1 MPKIEE
7 IERIEEREFGFVF
20 AVGSEKIMKRK
31 LKFHS
36 QDELEYFIKT
46 HDPLDCYVSVAFY
59 TFPTAM
65 EEWLGAELFFDLDS
79 KNNLKLA
86 AVDAETVYEVL
97 LDDFGL
103 EKVDMRFSG
112 SKGYHVIVH
121 DEEPHIL
128 RTPERREIV
137 DYFVLKYGVQ
147 TLDEATSCDIRR
159 LRRIAGSKNSR
170 SGKFCKI
177 LKSSFKG
184 D

>member
-65 EEWLGAELFFDLDS
+65 EGWQGSVLFFDFDS
-79 KNNLKLA
+79 KDNLRLA
-86 AVDAETVYEVL
+86 AADAETAYEVL

-121 DEEPHIL
+121 DEEPRML
-128 RTPERREIV
+128 GTAERREIV
-137 DYFVLKYGVQ
+137 DYLVLKYGVQ
-147 TLDEATSCDIRR
+147 TLDEAASCDTRR
-159 LRRIAGSKNSR
+159 LRRIYNTVNSK
-170 SGKFCKI
+170 SGKRCI
-177 LKSSFKG
+177 LIKKSY
-184 D
+184 

>member
-1 MPKIEE
+1 MKIEE
-7 IERIEEREFGFVF
+7 IERIEQREFGFVF
-20 AVGSEKIMKRK
+20 GVGGERIMKRK

-46 HDPLDCYVSVAFY
+46 NKPLDCYVSVAFY

-65 EEWLGAELFFDLDS
+65 EEWLCAELFYDFDS
-79 KNNLKLA
+79 KDNLRLA
-86 AVDAETVYEVL
+86 AADAETVYEVL

-121 DEEPHIL
+121 DEEPRVL
-128 RTPERREIV
+128 RTAERREIV

-147 TLDEATSCDIRR
+147 TLDEAASCDIRR
-159 LRRIAGSKNSR
+159 LRRIANTKNSK
-170 SGKFCKI
+170 SGKFCKV
-177 LKSSFKG
+177 LKSSFEG

>member
-7 IERIEEREFGFVF
+7 IERIEQREFGFVF
-20 AVGSEKIMKRK
+20 AVGDKRIMKRK

-46 HDPLDCYVSVAFY
+46 NNPLDCYVSVAFY

-65 EEWLGAELFFDLDS
+65 EGWQGSVLFFDFDS
-79 KNNLKLA
+79 KDNLRLA
-86 AVDAETVYEVL
+86 AADAETAYEVL

-121 DEEPHIL
+121 DEEPRIL
-128 RTPERREIV
+128 GTAERREIV
-137 DYFVLKYGVQ
+137 DYLVLKYGVQ
-147 TLDEATSCDIRR
+147 TLDEAASCDTRR
-159 LRRIAGSKNSR
+159 LRRIAGTRNSR
-170 SGKFCKI
+170 SGKFCEI
-177 LKSSFKG
+177 LKSSFG
-184 D
+184 SD

>member
-7 IERIEEREFGFVF
+7 IERIEQREFGFVF
-20 AVGSEKIMKRK
+20 AVGGEKIMKRK

-46 HDPLDCYVSVAFY
+46 HNPLDCYVSVAFY

-65 EEWLGAELFFDLDS
+65 EEWLGAVLFFDFDS
-79 KNNLKLA
+79 KNNLRLA
-86 AVDAETVYEVL
+86 AADAETAYEVL

-121 DEEPHIL
+121 DEEPRIL
-128 RTPERREIV
+128 GTHERREIV
-137 DYFVLKYGVQ
+137 DYLMLKYGVQ
-147 TLDEATSCDIRR
+147 TLDEAASCDTRR
-159 LRRIAGSKNSR
+159 LRRIYNTVNSK
-170 SGKFCKI
+170 SGKRCI
-177 LKSSFKG
+177 LIKKSY
-184 D
+184 